1 MSLDPFLL
9 HARKNVVCPR
19 FCVPGF
25 RSVIALVGCI
35 DYNAVVAINVKE
47 PTWRR

>member
-19 FCVPGF
+19 FSGF